1 MKDWKE
7 YEKKKKKKKKEEKLK
22 KKHYIGQLKLEELEL
37 YTILFMEETQRKVF
51 LCESRK
57 PRPLKFGLYLH
68 LVLVLGEWPCP
79 GVTCFTYRVKLN
91 KSSCVKLEGPGFW

>member
-7 YEKKKKKKKKEEKLK
+7 YEKKKNEEEELK
-22 KKHYIGQLKLEELEL
+22 KKHYIGQSKLEELEL

-79 GVTCFTYRVKLN
+79 EVTFYI
-91 KSSCVKLEGPGFW
+91 